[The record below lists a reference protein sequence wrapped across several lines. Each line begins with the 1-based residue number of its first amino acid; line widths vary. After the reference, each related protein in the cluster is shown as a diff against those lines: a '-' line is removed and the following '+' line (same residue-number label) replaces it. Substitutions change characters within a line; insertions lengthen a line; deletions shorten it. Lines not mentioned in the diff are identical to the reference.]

1 MFAQPCLRK
10 TNKKRRKRLR
20 EGERETNLYFL
31 VFIARVRSHGGG
43 GKKGVE
49 LKWKIDTELG
59 DEGEDGL
66 LTLRAQLC

>member
-1 MFAQPCLRK
+1 MPPENEQKAEK
-10 TNKKRRKRLR
+10 
-20 EGERETNLYFL
+20 ERERERERHTKLYFL

>member
-10 TNKKRRKRLR
+10 TNKKRRKRGR
-20 EGERETNLYFL
+20 ERETKLYFL